1 MKNIFLLMCTFS
13 VLNISAEMWKDYE
26 PSEQQVQL
34 TVIDVK
40 SNYLDNYLVNLKRTW
55 VRSMEVQKDLGQV
68 IDYGVWVSEGA
79 NSPNVWLTITYENM
93 AAMQQTKEKYDA
105 VNKILL
111 ERYGDTDEENDTI
124 SKGYEDIRTMV
135 DNQII
140 NRITFN

>member
-79 NSPNVWLTITYENM
+79 NLSLIH
-93 AAMQQTKEKYDA
+93 
-105 VNKILL
+105 I
-111 ERYGDTDEENDTI
+111 
-124 SKGYEDIRTMV
+124 
-135 DNQII
+135 
-140 NRITFN
+140 